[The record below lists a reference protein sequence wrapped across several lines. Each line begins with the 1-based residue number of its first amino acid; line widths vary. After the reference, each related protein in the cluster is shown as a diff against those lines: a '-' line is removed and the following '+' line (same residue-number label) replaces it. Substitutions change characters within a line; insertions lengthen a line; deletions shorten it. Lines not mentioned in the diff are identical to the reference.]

1 MFQGFYDLAA
11 NMITQNRKMNVISN
25 NMANVSTPGFKSDK
39 LIETTF
45 RDEMIYRYDR
55 DGKTP
60 IGVTSRV
67 NTVDERI
74 TDYTQG
80 GVRATS
86 NVLDFALNGNGFFAI
101 QTGNGVVYSRN
112 GSFSIDNE
120 RYLCLEGV
128 GRVMGQNG
136 PIQLPTDDITADE
149 RGNLY
154 NAETGQRFDRLQV
167 VDFADYGQLE
177 KISGGVFRANGA
189 AQEAQNT
196 TVSQK
201 SVEDSNVSMVD
212 EMTAMM
218 SGQRTIQ
225 SAAQLLK
232 MYDQLTG
239 KAVQTGT
246 M

>member
-25 NMANVSTPGFKSDK
+25 NMSNISTPGFKSDK

-55 DGKTP
+55 DGKNP
-60 IGVTSRV
+60 IGVMSRV
-67 NTVDERI
+67 DTVDERI
-74 TDYTQG
+74 TNYKQG
-80 GVRATS
+80 GLRDSS
-86 NVLDFALNGNGFFAI
+86 NPLDFALNGNGFFVI

-112 GSFSIDNE
+112 GSFSIDNGG
-120 RYLCLEGV
+120 YLCLEGV

-136 PIQLPTDDITADE
+136 PIHLPTDNIASDDK
-149 RGNLY
+149 GNLY
-154 NAETGQRFDRLQV
+154 HAETGEVYGRLQI
-167 VDFADYGQLE
+167 VDFADYAQLE
-177 KISGGVFRANGA
+177 KRSNGVFRGNAA
-189 AQEAQNT
+189 AQNAQNV
-196 TVSQK
+196 TVSQRK
-201 SVEDSNVSMVD
+201 IEDSNVSLVE

-225 SAAQLLK
+225 SAAQMLK

-239 KAVQTGT
+239 KAAQTGT

>member
-25 NMANVSTPGFKSDK
+25 NMANVSTPGFKSDQ

-45 RDEMIYRYDR
+45 RDEILYRYDR

-60 IGVTSRV
+60 FGGVSRV

-74 TDYTQG
+74 TDYNQG
-80 GVRATS
+80 GLRPTT

-101 QTGNGVVYSRN
+101 QTATGVVYSRN
-112 GSFSIDNE
+112 GSFSVDNE

-128 GRVMGQNG
+128 GRVLGQNG
-136 PIQLPTDDITADE
+136 PIRLPSDDIFADE
-149 RGNLY
+149 KGNLY
-154 NAETGQRFDRLQV
+154 NADTGQLYGSLQI

-177 KISGGVFRANGA
+177 KLSGGVFRSNA
-189 AQEAQNT
+189 APQGVQNT
-196 TVSQK
+196 TVLQK
-201 SVEDSNVSMVD
+201 NIEDSNVSMVD

-239 KAVQTGT
+239 KAAQVGT

>member
-11 NMITQNRKMNVISN
+11 NMITQNRKMNVIGN
-25 NMANVSTPGFKSDK
+25 NMANVSTPGFKNDK

-55 DGKTP
+55 DGKNQ
-60 IGVTSRV
+60 IGVMSRV
-67 NTVDERI
+67 NTVDERV
-74 TDYTQG
+74 TSYKQG
-80 GVRATS
+80 GLRETA
-86 NVLDFALNGNGFFAI
+86 NPLDFALNGNGFFVI

-112 GSFSIDNE
+112 GSFSIDDGG
-120 RYLCLEGV
+120 YLCLEGV

-136 PIQLPTDDITADE
+136 PIHLPSDNIRSDGE
-149 RGNLY
+149 GNLY
-154 NAETGQRFDRLQV
+154 QADTGAFYGRLQV

-177 KISGGVFRANGA
+177 KRSNGVFRANGA
-189 AQEAQNT
+189 PQNAQN
-196 TVSQK
+196 VIVNQRK
-201 SVEDSNVSMVD
+201 IEASNVSLVE

-225 SAAQLLK
+225 SAAQMLK

-239 KAVQTGT
+239 KAVQTAT
-246 M
+246 L

>member
-55 DGKTP
+55 DGKPP
-60 IGVTSRV
+60 IGVASRV
-67 NTVDERI
+67 NTVDERV
-74 TDYTQG
+74 TDYAQG
-80 GVRATS
+80 GVRATA
-86 NVLDFALNGNGFFAI
+86 NVLDFALNGNGFFTI

-112 GSFSIDNE
+112 GSFSLDNE

-128 GRVMGQNG
+128 GRVMGENG
-136 PIQLPTDDITADE
+136 PIQLPTDNIASDDK
-149 RGNLY
+149 GNLY
-154 NAETGQRFDRLQV
+154 HAQTGQRYGRLQI

-177 KISGGVFRANGA
+177 KITGGVFRANGA
-189 AQEAQNT
+189 ALAAQNT
-196 TVSQK
+196 TVRQR

>member
-25 NMANVSTPGFKSDK
+25 NMANVSTPGFKNDS

-45 RDEMIYRYDR
+45 RDEMIYRYE
-55 DGKTP
+55 GGKKTP
-60 IGVTSRV
+60 IGVVSRV
-67 NTVDERI
+67 NTIDERV

-80 GVRATS
+80 GVRATA
-86 NVLDFALNGNGFFAI
+86 NTLDFALNGNGFFAI
-101 QTGNGVVYSRN
+101 QTNNGVVYTRN

-128 GRVMGQNG
+128 GRVLGQNG
-136 PIQLPTDDITADE
+136 PIQLPTDDIVSDE
-149 RGNLY
+149 KGNLY
-154 NAETGQRFDRLQV
+154 DAETGGLYGSLRV

-177 KISGGVFRANGA
+177 KVSGGVFRANGA
-189 AQEAQNT
+189 VGNAQNT
-196 TVSQK
+196 IVMQK
-201 SVEDSNVSMVD
+201 NLEDSNVSMVD

-239 KAVQTGT
+239 KAAQIGN

>member
-101 QTGNGVVYSRN
+101 QTGNGV
-112 GSFSIDNE
+112 
-120 RYLCLEGV
+120 
-128 GRVMGQNG
+128 
-136 PIQLPTDDITADE
+136 
-149 RGNLY
+149 
-154 NAETGQRFDRLQV
+154 
-167 VDFADYGQLE
+167 
-177 KISGGVFRANGA
+177 
-189 AQEAQNT
+189 
-196 TVSQK
+196 
-201 SVEDSNVSMVD
+201 
-212 EMTAMM
+212 
-218 SGQRTIQ
+218 
-225 SAAQLLK
+225 
-232 MYDQLTG
+232 
-239 KAVQTGT
+239 
-246 M
+246 